1 MSWHGKQGVKTW
13 FYFSQAFN
21 VAYLHSVRQ
30 EEVSPFFLS
39 SEWAR
44 SQAGT
49 LARSSTQAV
58 GQQRGVF
65 VVVLVHPCSYS
76 LKFSS
81 LICTIV
87 VPWFEW
93 CESEQSK
100 TLRLKDV
107 EHLSGCW
114 DLSFWGA
121 GAELEWW
128 YNRTPAEYQ
137 PYIIMFNCC
146 LHSAAAL
153 PVIRDEALGSL
164 QPLSLLHP
172 PQNAWSRIS
181 AG

>member
-1 MSWHGKQGVKTW
+1 MVSWHGKQGVKTW

-65 VVVLVHPCSYS
+65 VVVLVHPCSFS
-76 LKFSS
+76 LEFNS
-81 LICTIV
+81 LTCTIV

-93 CESEQSK
+93 CESEQS
-100 TLRLKDV
+100 LKMWNIYQAAEIWASEV
-107 EHLSGCW
+107 LELSWNGGTTEHLQNISLT
-114 DLSFWGA
+114 LS
-121 GAELEWW
+121 
-128 YNRTPAEYQ
+128 
-137 PYIIMFNCC
+137 C
-146 LHSAAAL
+146 LIAAYT
-153 PVIRDEALGSL
+153 V
-164 QPLSLLHP
+164 QQHC
-172 PQNAWSRIS
+172 Q
-181 AG
+181 